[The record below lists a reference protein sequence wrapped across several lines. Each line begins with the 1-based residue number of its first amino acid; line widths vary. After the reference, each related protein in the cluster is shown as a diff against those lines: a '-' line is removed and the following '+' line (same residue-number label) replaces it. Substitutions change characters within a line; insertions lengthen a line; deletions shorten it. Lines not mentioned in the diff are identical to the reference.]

1 MLTASFFD
9 GRSTRV
15 RTVVLS
21 AANGELIVQGPDVD
35 LHVPIAAVQ
44 VDERLGGAPRRLRFL
59 DGSFCEV
66 KELPALDALLASV
79 NHRDSRL
86 DRAQCNFALVLAA
99 CGACI
104 ALVVF
109 AYQCALPWAAAR
121 AARKLPAAVA
131 RTLSTQ
137 TLKALDGGILL
148 PSKLAADRR
157 RALSAQFQGL
167 RLPEGGTPNSALLIR
182 HSPALGANAFTLP
195 DGTIVLLDGL
205 VASIDDDRQIMAV
218 LAHELGHAHGHH
230 GVQLLLRSTA
240 VGAFWTI
247 MVGDV
252 SQLLAAAPTVVV
264 QARYSRDLEREADDY
279 GAALLIANGL
289 SPQLLADVLKKLAKA
304 HSGSPNFGYLASHPP
319 TEERIRHL
327 QALAAAHAGASSG
340 GQ

>member
-1 MLTASFFD
+1 M
-9 GRSTRV
+9 
-15 RTVVLS
+15 LS
-21 AANGELIVQGPDVD
+21 AAGGELIVQGEDVD
-35 LHVPIAAVQ
+35 LCAPIDAVQ

-66 KELPALDALLASV
+66 KDSSALDALLASV
-79 NHRDSRL
+79 HHRDSPL
-86 DRAQCNFALVLAA
+86 DRVQRNVALVLAA

-104 ALVVF
+104 ALVVA
-109 AYQCALPWAAAR
+109 AYQFALPWAAAR
-121 AARKLPAAVA
+121 AARNLPAAVA

-148 PSKLAADRR
+148 PSKLAADRQR
-157 RALSAQFQGL
+157 TLSAQFHAL
-167 RLPEGGTPNSALLIR
+167 RLPEGGTPSSALLIR
-182 HSPALGANAFTLP
+182 NSPALGANAFTLP

-205 VASIDDDRQIMAV
+205 TASIDDGQTMAV

-230 GVQLLLRSTA
+230 GLQLLLRSTA

-252 SQLLAAAPTVVV
+252 SQLLATAPTVVM

-279 GAALLIANGL
+279 GAALLVANGR
-289 SPQLLADVLKKLAKA
+289 SPELLADVLKKLAKA
-304 HSGSPNFGYLASHPP
+304 HSGSPSFGYLASHPP

-327 QALAAAHAGASSG
+327 QALAAAHAGASSRDR
-340 GQ
+340 